1 MKTFPLL
8 ATLCRNVLLGVLL
21 WCPASLLLLP
31 AAGRAEDTNIVQQTK
46 SALVNAGDATKSALQ
61 NAGDEAKAGIDDLKD
76 RAVDSSPNHY
86 SAGELSA
93 LVIIGLAVS
102 AIAGMLTNL
111 KATFMGN
118 VGRLL
123 LGLAGAFIG
132 AFLLRFTGL
141 KLDLGSLVIKY
152 DEVVFAFGGA
162 ILLLGIGR
170 LLGFKSRK
178 KVTGQ

>member
-1 MKTFPLL
+1 MKINPLL
-8 ATLCRNVLLGVLL
+8 LRKGHALLLCVLLL
-21 WCPASLLLLP
+21 CPSSLVLLP
-31 AAGRAEDTNIVQQTK
+31 ATGRADDTNIVQQTK
-46 SALVNAGDATKSALQ
+46 SALANAGDATKSALQ

-86 SAGELSA
+86 SAGELAA

-111 KATFMGN
+111 RATFMGN

-162 ILLLGIGR
+162 ILLLGVGR